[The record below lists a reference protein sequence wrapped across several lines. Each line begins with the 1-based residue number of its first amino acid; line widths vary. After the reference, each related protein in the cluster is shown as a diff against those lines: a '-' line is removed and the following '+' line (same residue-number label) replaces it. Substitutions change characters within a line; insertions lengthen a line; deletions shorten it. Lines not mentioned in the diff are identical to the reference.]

1 MGFWSAFLSRLP
13 VVGVKITVFAIVGHP
28 RNLVRKFFNFEKYQ
42 MANGRRRLGKKSFD
56 IEMYS
61 FFVIKREIQSKRL
74 LLRYFFWT
82 YLKPILQKERNTNNK
97 GFILKLKYFTT
108 SHGVGTGVQNCI
120 KKWQVLVLFE
130 RLLISELSFIPLTYD
145 LCHVYLK
152 CWFLFDR

>member
-42 MANGRRRLGKKSFD
+42 MANGRRRLGKKSFED
-56 IEMYS
+56 VL

-82 YLKPILQKERNTNNK
+82 YLKPILQKERNTNWRR
-97 GFILKLKYFTT
+97 
-108 SHGVGTGVQNCI
+108 SHSNYMWHWRRGGRGKEVSQT
-120 KKWQVLVLFE
+120 LF
-130 RLLISELSFIPLTYD
+130 LSDFN
-145 LCHVYLK
+145 YLGSTVK
-152 CWFLFDR
+152 R